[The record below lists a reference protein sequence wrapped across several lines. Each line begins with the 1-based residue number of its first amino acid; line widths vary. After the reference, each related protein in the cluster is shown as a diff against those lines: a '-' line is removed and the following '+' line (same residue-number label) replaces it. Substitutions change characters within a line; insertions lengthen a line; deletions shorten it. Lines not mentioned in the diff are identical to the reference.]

1 MTEQLALNEL
11 RNRNFIGLVEL
22 MRLAHHGVDLSP
34 LGQVLIQK
42 TIDNPFDAYALLDLS
57 TVLQLRGNREL
68 ALQIQAQAIE
78 LQREYI
84 VPSHSPTN
92 LRVLALLSAG
102 DLMANTPIEFLLEN
116 SSIELTQFFVTE
128 DLFTVAGAFN
138 EDLPEHDVLFVA
150 IAESEV
156 NLSLLKQLTP
166 LLATWSKPVLNK
178 PERIACMSRD
188 GACALLEN
196 ASGIAMPTT
205 IRYALNTIEP
215 QAFAY
220 PIIIRPV
227 DSHAGHDLDK
237 VENAEALQHYLN
249 GQHYYDFFIAPF
261 VDYKNSDGLYR
272 KYRVILCAGEAF
284 LCHLAMS
291 THWMIHYLN
300 AGMADDAQKRA
311 EEAQAM
317 NDFKQTFAKKHAG
330 AFQAIYERTGLE
342 YVGIDCSE
350 TPDGKL
356 LIFEIDSCMIVH
368 AIDPVDLF
376 PYKPEHMKT
385 LFNAFE
391 LMLKKATGE

>member
-1 MTEQLALNEL
+1 MTEQHALNEL
-11 RNRNFIGLVEL
+11 IQMDFIGLVEL

-34 LGQVLIQK
+34 LGQALIQK
-42 TIDNPFDAYALLDLS
+42 TIENPDDANALLDLS
-57 TVLQLRGNREL
+57 IVLQLRGNRDV

-78 LQREYI
+78 LQREYL
-84 VPSHSPTN
+84 VPNHSPTN
-92 LRVLALLSAG
+92 LRVLSLLSAG

-116 SSIELTQFFVTE
+116 SSVALTQFFVTE

-166 LLATWSKPVLNK
+166 LLANWPKPVLNR
-178 PERIACMSRD
+178 PEQIAYMSRD
-188 GACALLEN
+188 GACELLEN
-196 ASGIAMPTT
+196 AAGIAMPTT
-205 IRYALNTIEP
+205 IRYAVNDIEP
-215 QAFAY
+215 QAFSY
-220 PIIIRPV
+220 PMIIRPV

-237 VENAEALQHYLN
+237 VENAQALQRYLN
-249 GQHYYDFFIAPF
+249 EQHYDEFFIAPF

-311 EEAQAM
+311 EELAAKYGERFTPPALLKTKAEQ
-317 NDFKQTFAKKHAG
+317 KQNI
-330 AFQAIYERTGLE
+330 Q
-342 YVGIDCSE
+342 
-350 TPDGKL
+350 
-356 LIFEIDSCMIVH
+356 
-368 AIDPVDLF
+368 
-376 PYKPEHMKT
+376 
-385 LFNAFE
+385 
-391 LMLKKATGE
+391 

>member
-57 TVLQLRGNREL
+57 TVLQLRGNRDL

-78 LQREYI
+78 LKREYI
-84 VPSHSPTN
+84 VPNHSPTN

-178 PERIACMSRD
+178 PERIALMSRD

-249 GQHYYDFFIAPF
+249 GQHYDDFFIAPF

-272 KYRVILCAGEAF
+272 KYRVILCAGDAF

-317 NDFKQTFAKKHAG
+317 NEFKQTFAKKHAV
-330 AFQAIYERTGLE
+330 AFQTIYERTGLD

>member
-57 TVLQLRGNREL
+57 TVLQLRGNRDL

-78 LQREYI
+78 LKREYI
-84 VPSHSPTN
+84 VPNDSPTN

-116 SSIELTQFFVTE
+116 SIIELTQFFVTE

-166 LLATWSKPVLNK
+166 LLAKWPKPVFNK
-178 PERIACMSRD
+178 PERIALMSRD

-215 QAFAY
+215 QAFSY

-237 VENAEALQHYLN
+237 VENAEALQHYLDR
-249 GQHYYDFFIAPF
+249 QHYDEFFIAPF

-272 KYRVILCAGEAF
+272 KYRVILCAGDAF

-317 NDFKQTFAKKHAG
+317 NEFKQTFAKKHAI
-330 AFQAIYERTGLE
+330 AFQAIYERTGLD

-391 LMLKKATGE
+391 MMLKKATRE